1 MCGFYQT
8 PETFPNVWQKP
19 HMCVKNQ
26 TGVCISKYRVVLSVF
41 VFEFDKYHSNILPN
55 IYIGHSGRADPILQ
69 YWKDE
74 KNCIIFHVCGNSHT
88 HKTVR

>member
-1 MCGFYQT
+1 
-8 PETFPNVWQKP
+8 
-19 HMCVKNQ
+19 MCVKIQ

-69 YWKDE
+69 YWKD
-74 KNCIIFHVCGNSHT
+74 
-88 HKTVR
+88 

>member
-1 MCGFYQT
+1 MSGFYQI
-8 PETFPNVWQKP
+8 PETFTNVWQKP

-69 YWKDE
+69 YWKD
-74 KNCIIFHVCGNSHT
+74 
-88 HKTVR
+88 

>member
-8 PETFPNVWQKP
+8 PETFPNVLQKP

-41 VFEFDKYHSNILPN
+41 VFEFDKYHSNILPS
-55 IYIGHSGRADPILQ
+55 IYIGHSGRADTILQ
-69 YWKDE
+69 YWKD
-74 KNCIIFHVCGNSHT
+74 
-88 HKTVR
+88 